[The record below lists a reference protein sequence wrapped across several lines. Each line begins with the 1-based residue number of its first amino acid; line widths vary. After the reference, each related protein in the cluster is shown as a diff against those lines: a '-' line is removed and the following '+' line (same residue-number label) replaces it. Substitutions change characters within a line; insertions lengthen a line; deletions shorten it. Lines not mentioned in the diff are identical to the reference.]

1 MDEELLGLI
10 TFVLDEPATLDE
22 RGFNDED
29 EAWLFVP
36 ITVSVG
42 LGLAGA
48 ADQGRLDVGM
58 DAELAEPLVSCVVA
72 ALAESNDERLE
83 AGTDAGVFGPMM
95 IFVLPGFGKVAEER
109 EVGVTI
115 DDNIMLDVEV
125 VTGLFGPIIIFEEA
139 ELVTVKES
147 GINVETC

>member
-22 RGFNDED
+22 RGFNED